1 MKILKGI
8 PNFIT
13 LMNLLCGC
21 LSICFLFSDLP
32 IVSAGMIFLAAVFDF
47 FDGFA
52 ARLLK
57 VQSKIGGE
65 LDSLSDVVSF
75 GVAPAFIL
83 YNLILHSHGRQFY
96 MLSGELELYSLI
108 VFIIPL
114 FAAYRLAKFNVDT
127 RQTTSFIGLP
137 TPATGLLIASLPL
150 IKQQLFTDQSL
161 TYMVFTNFYFYIGI
175 AIVFSFLMVSEIP
188 FFSMKFKNYKWKG
201 NEFRW
206 IILVV
211 SIVLLIW
218 LQCFAIPFILLIYI
232 FLSIVEML
240 VNFS

>member
-1 MKILKGI
+1 
-8 PNFIT
+8 
-13 LMNLLCGC
+13 
-21 LSICFLFSDLP
+21 
-32 IVSAGMIFLAAVFDF
+32 
-47 FDGFA
+47 
-52 ARLLK
+52 
-57 VQSKIGGE
+57 
-65 LDSLSDVVSF
+65 
-75 GVAPAFIL
+75 
-83 YNLILHSHGRQFY
+83 